1 MLSNDI
7 PNLTLVSYQGGRPA
21 PTPASVAANL
31 SALRIDEFLQARS
44 LSANTTRAYRHELHR
59 FLNWAEISW
68 SEVNGRDIAKYRI
81 HLSEQKLAPSSR
93 NRAIAS
99 LKAFFKWMTLAH
111 PTEVPANPCQAVFL
125 ELLPESPPND
135 LNREDIAAL
144 VRAIEWKERTQE
156 RDRALLAV
164 LLHGLRRSEVS
175 ALNVGDYD
183 GVRLTIRKAKADS
196 TGRVP
201 LKREARSLLDDYLN
215 WRVWRLKEELD
226 SDRPLFE
233 ALSPGQ
239 KGERLGACGIYKI
252 VRGLGGLAG
261 VENLHP
267 HRFRHSYAVELILS
281 GMDSMH
287 ARRLTRHKSE
297 ASFRRYTTRGEQV
310 AAEQAFYRAMGEKC
324 PDG

>member
-7 PNLTLVSYQGGRPA
+7 PKVKLVSVEGGRPVPPPA
-21 PTPASVAANL
+21 PVATNI
-31 SALRIDEFLQARS
+31 SKLRIEEFLQARS
-44 LSANTTRAYRHELHR
+44 LSANTTKAYRRELHR
-59 FLNWAEISW
+59 FLDWAGMSW
-68 SEVNGRDIAKYRI
+68 SQVDGRDVAKYRMF
-81 HLSEQKLAPSSR
+81 LSEQKLAPSSR

-125 ELLPESPPND
+125 ESLPEPPPND
-135 LNREDIAAL
+135 LNREEVAAL
-144 VRAIEWKERTQE
+144 VRAIEWKEGTQE
-156 RDRALLAV
+156 RDRALVAV

-183 GVRLTIRKAKADS
+183 GVRLTIREAKADS

-201 LKREARSLLDDYLN
+201 LRQEARALLQKYLD
-215 WRVWRLKEELD
+215 WRVSKFEEELEGD
-226 SDRPLFE
+226 WPLFV

-239 KGERLGACGIYKI
+239 VGKRLAPGGIYAI
-252 VRGLGGLAG
+252 VKRLGGLAG
-261 VENLHP
+261 VDDPHP

-287 ARRLTRHKSE
+287 ARKLTRHKSE
-297 ASFRRYTTRGEQV
+297 ASFRRYTSRGEEV
-310 AAEQAFYRAMGEKC
+310 AAERAFYQAMGEK
-324 PDG
+324 PPE